1 MSETKEPSEPERNAA
16 IGMRAG
22 SPSWLPDAGEAQS
35 TTNAAATGKLATSGR
50 DDTLR
55 GDTVSAD
62 TASGMGSS
70 GRQAGA
76 PTPGNRFP
84 GAPEAADAQEDDV
97 S

>member
-1 MSETKEPSEPERNAA
+1 MSHDDQTPEPERNAA

-22 SPSWLPDAGEAQS
+22 APSWLPDAGEAQP

-62 TASGMGSS
+62 TAGGLGSS
-70 GRQAGA
+70 GRQSGA

-84 GAPEAADAQEDDV
+84 GASDAPVEEDADSA
-97 S
+97 